1 MGLTS
6 AGEDVDAV
14 GWTGD
19 GRLLISVLGNVSAG
33 SVTGGDHLLLV
44 LDNAVFG
51 EDSSGDWAIYFN
63 GSTADLSPGSED
75 ISGAWV
81 DAANGDVYLSSSG
94 AFSVGSISGDT
105 DDLFV
110 CTPSALGA
118 TTTCSYAF
126 YWDAAAAGFGS
137 SIDGFAIMR

>member
-1 MGLTS
+1 MRTTTGILLLALAITATGCEDEAAS
-6 AGEDVDAV
+6 DGSPDAAPGAG
-14 GWTGD
+14 GM
-19 GRLLISVLGNVSAG
+19 
-33 SVTGGDHLLLV
+33 GGD
-44 LDNAVFG
+44 
-51 EDSSGDWAIYFN
+51 
-63 GSTADLSPGSED
+63 PGM
-75 ISGAWV
+75 G
-81 DAANGDVYLSSSG
+81 G
-94 AFSVGSISGDT
+94 ISGDT